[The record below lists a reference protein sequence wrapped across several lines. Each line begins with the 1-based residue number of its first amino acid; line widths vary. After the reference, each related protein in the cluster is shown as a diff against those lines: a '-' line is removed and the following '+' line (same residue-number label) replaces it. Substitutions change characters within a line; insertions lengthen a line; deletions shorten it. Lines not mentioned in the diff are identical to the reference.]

1 MEELIQKIETLQNT
15 LLNQK
20 KVLTVEELSAYT
32 GYAESYIY
40 KLTSTKQIPHYK
52 SNRKIFF
59 DRDEIDAW
67 VKKNQVQDVHSEV
80 KSILKT

>member
-1 MEELIQKIETLQNT
+1 MEELLQKIETLQNT

-20 KVLTVEELSAYT
+20 KVLTVEELSECS

-52 SNRKIFF
+52 SNRKLFF
-59 DRDEIDAW
+59 DKDEIDNW
-67 VKKNQVQDVHSEV
+67 IKRNKVQDVHSEV
-80 KSILKT
+80 IALTRN

>member
-1 MEELIQKIETLQNT
+1 MEELLQKIETLQNT

-52 SNRKIFF
+52 SNRKI
-59 DRDEIDAW
+59 
-67 VKKNQVQDVHSEV
+67 
-80 KSILKT
+80 